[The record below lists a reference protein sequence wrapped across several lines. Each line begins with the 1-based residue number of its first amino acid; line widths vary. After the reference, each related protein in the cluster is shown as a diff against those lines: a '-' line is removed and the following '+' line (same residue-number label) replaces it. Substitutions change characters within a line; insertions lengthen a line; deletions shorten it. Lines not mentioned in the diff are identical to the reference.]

1 MSNSNQPFMGTINP
15 GDARQ
20 QDIIN
25 IRRQFVAELLADEL
39 DVDAIHIELALAG
52 SKFHTINPE
61 TKSAWTKATISNDI
75 NKLMEESREQMVI
88 ETRRNRVKRLRLR
101 GFTQTEIYT
110 AMSTPGK
117 NGKKSKN
124 YFPNPNTGEPYSFK
138 TIERDIVAIRE
149 DSLKVASQDLD
160 TVRARLLAEYQ
171 EVKAAAWASG
181 KLGVVLKA
189 IGDEAKLMGANQPE
203 TINQNINMDNRSAK
217 DKLREKIE
225 RFASIADE
233 RLADSEE
240 DDDNSDTTDNKADTN
255 PTG

>member
-25 IRRQFVAELLADEL
+25 IRRQFVAELLAD
-39 DVDAIHIELALAG
+39 DYDIDAIHIELALAG

-61 TKSAWTKATISNDI
+61 TKAAWVKSTISNDI
-75 NKLMEESREQMVI
+75 NQLMEESRHRMVV

-149 DSLKVASQDLD
+149 DSLKAASQDLD

-203 TINQNINMDNRSAK
+203 TINQNIHMDNRSAK
-217 DKLREKIE
+217 DKLRDKLSNITKNADTLLAQEDSDGDADTAGD
-225 RFASIADE
+225 ASG
-233 RLADSEE
+233 
-240 DDDNSDTTDNKADTN
+240 SDTTN
-255 PTG
+255 